1 MPEEKRGA
9 PRFVARDRIP
19 VHYPEFEPLICDL
32 SEAGAFIE
40 DRRPF
45 RAGQTFRL
53 RIPREEGAIDILAM
67 VRRADPGHGMGVEF
81 LEMSYSSRE
90 HLRKLVNHLSRS
102 A

>member
-9 PRFVARDRIP
+9 PRFVARDRIL
-19 VHYPEFEPLICDL
+19 VCYPEFEPIIRDL

-53 RIPREEGAIDILAM
+53 RIPREDGVIDILAM
-67 VRRADPGHGMGVEF
+67 VRRVDLGHGMGVEF

-90 HLRKLVNHLSRS
+90 HLRQLVTHVSRP

>member
-1 MPEEKRGA
+1 MPEEKRGT

-19 VHYPEFEPLICDL
+19 VRYPEYEPILRDL

-45 RAGQTFRL
+45 HPGQTFRL
-53 RIPREEGAIDILAM
+53 RIPREDGDIDILAM
-67 VRRADPGHGMGVEF
+67 VRRVEPGHGMGVEF
-81 LEMSYSSRE
+81 LEMTYSSRE
-90 HLRKLVNHLSRS
+90 HLRQLVTHLSRP